1 MTKEAPKQALI
12 TGANGITG
20 SAIARYLCEQ
30 TTKDEWSRII
40 ITSRSPLQLSFSDPR
55 MEFIALDFSKKPE
68 EIAESLKEVAQGV
81 THAYFSSYVHRDD
94 FAELNAANSQLF
106 EHFMQALVQTSPRLE
121 NVTLQT
127 GGKHYNV
134 HLGPVD
140 SPARE
145 DEPRRQASIDNFYF
159 PQEDALIALAEKSGF
174 AWVSTERHCLT
185 LKN

>member
-1 MTKEAPKQALI
+1 MAKQALI

-20 SAIARYLCEQ
+20 SAIARYLVEN
-30 TTKDEWSRII
+30 TTKEEWSRIF

-55 MEFIALDFSKKPE
+55 MEFIALDFSKPPE
-68 EIAESLKEVAQGV
+68 ELAASLKTVAKDV

-94 FAELNAANSQLF
+94 FAELNSANSQLF
-106 EHFMQALVQTSPRLE
+106 ENFLSALVQTAPKLE

-145 DEPRRQASIDNFYF
+145 EEPRRQASIDNFYF
-159 PQEDALIALAEKSGF
+159 PQEDALIAAAKKNTFSWVCYSYGKS
-174 AWVSTERHCLT
+174 ATRE
-185 LKN
+185 